1 MLFRSSSLPDQ
12 PIQSGSEDLL
22 GRQAFSNALA
32 NAICSHHDKNSIVV
46 GLYGSWGSGKTS
58 IINMSLEH
66 IASISK
72 GKSKKER
79 PVVIKFNPWN
89 YSDQNQLISQFFK
102 QLSAGLKK
110 SDFADDAKKVGEQ
123 LETYASFFEPLA
135 LISLPGVGVPAVILS
150 KVFQLFGKVSKSWGI
165 LKSKELAEIKDSLNK
180 LLVKA
185 SAKIII
191 VIDDIDR
198 LNNIEIRQIFQ
209 LIKSL
214 GDFPNTVYLLAFDK
228 NVVINALKK
237 VQEGSG
243 REYLEKIVQI
253 PFEVPLADK
262 QEIERLLFSQLDQL
276 IKDIPEA
283 QWDQVYWGNIYHS
296 GLKHFFDNIRDVTR
310 YINALRLSFEMVKG
324 EVNAIDFL
332 AIIGL
337 QVFLPDVYASIRD
350 NKELFS
356 GVSRERGSQAQKDE
370 DLKLCDSILNKS
382 DHIDKD
388 QLKDFLKRLFP
399 RLESVYGNMNYGSDW
414 LDNWR
419 KGGRVC
425 SPDIFDTFF
434 RLSLPKNELSQKE
447 ILRILSVSNNYDSF
461 TEELLSLNKQG
472 KIIRFLDRLEDY
484 TKKDIQEEDFGNI
497 IKALINLGD
506 AFPEGDTGFFG
517 FDKPLR
523 ILRITH
529 HLLRRLDD
537 RGKRFSILESA
548 FKDAGVS
555 IFTIVHEVTVQD
567 QEHGRYKLKDKPRP
581 DEELTLPA
589 EYLDKLEK
597 LACEKL
603 KLWAQDGRLSKHKK
617 LAGILYSWERWTDKA
632 NVDNF
637 VAELIKTDEGVIDF
651 VASFLSKS
659 TSHGMSDYVGKV
671 HWRIPL
677 DDIKHFIDPAAFK
690 ERIRV
695 ISQKAIFKQLSE
707 DRQRAITIFLDTV
720 DGKIKS
726 DWDD

>member
-1 MLFRSSSLPDQ
+1 MFRPDQ
-12 PIQSGSEDLL
+12 PIQSKNEDLL
-22 GRQAFSNALA
+22 GRQAFSIALA
-32 NAICSHHDKNSIVV
+32 DAICSYQDPNSIVV
-46 GLYGSWGSGKTS
+46 GLYGAWGSGKTS
-58 IINMSLEH
+58 IINMSLER
-66 IASISK
+66 IGAISK
-72 GKSKKER
+72 DRPKKER

-123 LETYASFFEPLA
+123 LEAYASFFEPLA
-135 LISLPGVGVPAVILS
+135 LISLSGVGIPAVILS
-150 KVFQLFGKVSKSWGI
+150 KVFQLVGKASKGWGV
-165 LKSKELAEIKDSLNK
+165 LKSKELAEVKNDLNK
-180 LLVKA
+180 LLKKA

-214 GDFPNTVYLLAFDK
+214 GDFPNTIYLLAFDK

-276 IKDIPEA
+276 IKDVPED

-296 GLKHFFDNIRDVTR
+296 GLKHFFENIRDVTR
-310 YINALRLSFEMVKG
+310 YVNALRLSFEMVRG
-324 EVNAIDFL
+324 EVSAIDFM
-332 AIIGL
+332 AITGL
-337 QVFLPDVYASIRD
+337 QVFLPDVYAGIRD
-350 NKELFS
+350 NKDLFA
-356 GVSRERGSQAQKDE
+356 GASRDRGSQTQKDE
-370 DLKLCDSILNKS
+370 DLKACENILGCAG
-382 DHIDKD
+382 DVDKE

-399 RLESVYGNMNYGSDW
+399 RLESILGNMNYGSDW

-419 KGGRVC
+419 KAGRIC

-447 ILRILSVSNNYDSF
+447 ILRIISTSNNGITFVDD
-461 TEELLSLNKQG
+461 LQNLVKQG
-472 KIIRFLDRLEDY
+472 KIIRFLERLEDY
-484 TKKDIQEEDFGNI
+484 TKKDIREENMGNI
-497 IKALINLGD
+497 INALIDLGD
-506 AFPEGDTGFFG
+506 TFPEGETGFFG
-517 FDKPLR
+517 FDTPLR

-529 HLLRRLDD
+529 QLLRRLDD
-537 RGKRFSILESA
+537 RAKRFSILEDA
-548 FKDAGVS
+548 FKKAEQS
-555 IFTIVHEVTVQD
+555 IFTIVHEVSVQD

-589 EYLDKLEK
+589 DYLDKLEK

-603 KLWAQDGRLSKHKK
+603 SAWAKDGRLAKHKK
-617 LAGILYSWERWTDKA
+617 LAGILYSWERWTKKEDIDA
-632 NVDNF
+632 F
-637 VAELIKTDEGVIDF
+637 VAELIKADNSLIDF
-651 VASFLSKS
+651 ITSFLGKS

-677 DDIKHFIDPAAFK
+677 DSIKHFVDPAAITD
-690 ERIRV
+690 RIRK
-695 ISQKAIFKQLSE
+695 IAQETSFNQLSE
-707 DRQRAITIFLDTV
+707 EKRKAIIIFLDTI

-726 DWDD
+726 DWND

>member
-1 MLFRSSSLPDQ
+1 MFRPDQ
-12 PIQSGSEDLL
+12 PIQSRNEDLL
-22 GRQAFSNALA
+22 GRQAFSVALA
-32 NAICSHHDKNSIVV
+32 DAICLYQDPNSIVV
-46 GLYGSWGSGKTS
+46 GLYGAWGSGKTS
-58 IINMSLEH
+58 IINMSLER
-66 IASISK
+66 IGAISK
-72 GKSKKER
+72 DKPKKER

-123 LETYASFFEPLA
+123 LEAYASFFEPLA
-135 LISLPGVGVPAVILS
+135 LISLPGFGVPAVILS
-150 KVFQLFGKVSKSWGI
+150 KVFQLVGKASKGWGV
-165 LKSKELAEIKDSLNK
+165 LKSKELAEVKNDLNK
-180 LLVKA
+180 LLKKA

-214 GDFPNTVYLLAFDK
+214 GDFPNTIYLLAFDK

-276 IKDIPEA
+276 IKDIPED

-296 GLKHFFDNIRDVTR
+296 GLKHFFENIRDVTR
-310 YINALRLSFEMVKG
+310 YVNALRLSFEMVRG
-324 EVNAIDFL
+324 EVNAIDFM
-332 AIIGL
+332 AITGL
-337 QVFLPDVYASIRD
+337 QVFLPDVYAGIRD
-350 NKELFS
+350 NKDLFA
-356 GVSRERGSQAQKDE
+356 GASRDRGSQAQKDE
-370 DLKLCDSILNKS
+370 DLKACENILGCVG
-382 DHIDKD
+382 DVDKE

-399 RLESVYGNMNYGSDW
+399 RLESILGNMNYGSDW

-419 KGGRVC
+419 KAGRIC

-447 ILRILSVSNNYDSF
+447 ILRIISNSNNDGAF
-461 TEELLSLNKQG
+461 ADDLQNLVKQG
-472 KIIRFLDRLEDY
+472 KIIRFLERLEDY
-484 TKKDIQEEDFGNI
+484 TKKDIPEENMGNI
-497 IKALINLGD
+497 ISILINLGD
-506 AFPEGDTGFFG
+506 TFPEGEIGFFG
-517 FDKPLR
+517 FDTPLR

-529 HLLRRLDD
+529 QLLRRLDD
-537 RGKRFSILESA
+537 RAKRFSILEEA
-548 FKDAGVS
+548 FKKAEQS
-555 IFTIVHEVTVQD
+555 IFTIVHEVSVQD

-589 EYLDKLEK
+589 DYLDKLEK

-603 KLWAQDGRLSKHKK
+603 SAWAKDGRLAKHKK
-617 LAGILYSWERWTDKA
+617 LAGILYSWERWTKKED
-632 NVDNF
+632 VDAF
-637 VAELIKTDEGVIDF
+637 VAELIKTDIGLIDF
-651 VASFLSKS
+651 ISSFLGKS
-659 TSHGMSDYVGKV
+659 TSHGMSDYVGRV
-671 HWRIPL
+671 HWKIPL
-677 DDIKHFIDPAAFK
+677 DSIKHFVDPATFTDRVRKIAQESGFK
-690 ERIRV
+690 EL
-695 ISQKAIFKQLSE
+695 SEEKQKAV
-707 DRQRAITIFLDTV
+707 RIFLDTV

-726 DWDD
+726 DWDN

>member
-1 MLFRSSSLPDQ
+1 MFRPDQ
-12 PIQSGSEDLL
+12 PIQSKNEDLL
-22 GRQAFSNALA
+22 GRQAFSIALA
-32 NAICSHHDKNSIVV
+32 DAICSYQDKNSIVV
-46 GLYGSWGSGKTS
+46 GLYGAWGSGKTS
-58 IINMSLEH
+58 IINMSLER
-66 IASISK
+66 IEAISK
-72 GKSKKER
+72 DKLKKER

-123 LETYASFFEPLA
+123 LEVYASFFEPLA

-150 KVFQLFGKVSKSWGI
+150 KVFQLVGKASKGWGV
-165 LKSKELAEIKDSLNK
+165 LKSKELAEVKSDLNR
-180 LLVKA
+180 LLKKA

-214 GDFPNTVYLLAFDK
+214 GDFPNTIYLLAFDK

-276 IKDIPEA
+276 IKDLPED

-296 GLKHFFDNIRDVTR
+296 GLKHFFENIRDVTR
-310 YINALRLSFEMVKG
+310 YVNALRLSFEMVRG
-324 EVNAIDFL
+324 EVNAIDFM
-332 AIIGL
+332 AITGL
-337 QVFLPDVYASIRD
+337 QVFLPDVYAGIRD
-350 NKELFS
+350 NKDLFA
-356 GVSRERGSQAQKDE
+356 GASRDRGSQAQKDE
-370 DLKLCDSILNKS
+370 DLKACENILS
-382 DHIDKD
+382 CAGDVDKE

-399 RLESVYGNMNYGSDW
+399 RLESILGNMNYGSDW

-419 KGGRVC
+419 KAGRIC

-434 RLSLPKNELSQKE
+434 RLSLPKNELSHKE
-447 ILRILSVSNNYDSF
+447 ILRVISASNDGASF
-461 TEELLSLNKQG
+461 ADDLQNLMRQG
-472 KIIRFLDRLEDY
+472 KIIRFLERLEDY
-484 TKKDIQEEDFGNI
+484 TKKDIPEDNIGNI
-497 IKALINLGD
+497 ISTLIDLGD
-506 AFPEGDTGFFG
+506 TFPEGETGFFG
-517 FDKPLR
+517 FDTPLR

-529 HLLRRLDD
+529 QLLRRLDD
-537 RGKRFSILESA
+537 RAKRFSILEEA
-548 FKDAGVS
+548 FKKAEQS
-555 IFTIVHEVTVQD
+555 IFTIVHEVSVQD

-589 EYLDKLEK
+589 DYLDKLEK
-597 LACEKL
+597 LACDKL
-603 KLWAQDGRLSKHKK
+603 TTWAKDGRLAKHKK
-617 LAGILYSWERWTDKA
+617 LAGILYSWERWTKKED
-632 NVDNF
+632 VDGF
-637 VAELIKTDEGVIDF
+637 VAELIKTDTGLIDF
-651 VASFLSKS
+651 ISPFLGKS

-671 HWRIPL
+671 HWRISL
-677 DDIKHFIDPAAFK
+677 DNIKHFVDPTTFTDRVRKIARESTFK
-690 ERIRV
+690 QLPEEK
-695 ISQKAIFKQLSE
+695 QKAI
-707 DRQRAITIFLDTV
+707 IIFLDTI

>member
-1 MLFRSSSLPDQ
+1 MFRPDQ
-12 PIQSGSEDLL
+12 PIQSKNEDLL
-22 GRQAFSNALA
+22 GRQAFSIALA
-32 NAICSHHDKNSIVV
+32 DAICSYQDPNSIVV
-46 GLYGSWGSGKTS
+46 GLYGAWGSGKTS
-58 IINMSLEH
+58 IINMSLER
-66 IASISK
+66 IGAISK
-72 GKSKKER
+72 DRPKKER

-123 LETYASFFEPLA
+123 LEAYASFFEPLA
-135 LISLPGVGVPAVILS
+135 LISLSGVGIPAVILS
-150 KVFQLFGKVSKSWGI
+150 KVFQLVGKASKGWGV
-165 LKSKELAEIKDSLNK
+165 LKSKELAEVKNDLNK
-180 LLVKA
+180 LLKKA
-185 SAKIII
+185 SAKIIF

-214 GDFPNTVYLLAFDK
+214 GDFPNTIYLLAFDK

-276 IKDIPEA
+276 IKDVPED

-296 GLKHFFDNIRDVTR
+296 GLKHFFENIRDVTR
-310 YINALRLSFEMVKG
+310 YVNALRLSFEMVRG
-324 EVNAIDFL
+324 EVSAIDFM
-332 AIIGL
+332 AITGL
-337 QVFLPDVYASIRD
+337 QVFLPDVYAGIRD
-350 NKELFS
+350 NKDLFA
-356 GVSRERGSQAQKDE
+356 GASRDRGSQTQKDE
-370 DLKLCDSILNKS
+370 DLKACENILGCAG
-382 DHIDKD
+382 DVDKE

-399 RLESVYGNMNYGSDW
+399 RLESILGNMNYGSDW

-419 KGGRVC
+419 KAGRIC

-447 ILRILSVSNNYDSF
+447 ILRIISTSNNGITFVDD
-461 TEELLSLNKQG
+461 LQNLVKQG
-472 KIIRFLDRLEDY
+472 KIIRFLERLEDY
-484 TKKDIQEEDFGNI
+484 TKKDIREENMGNI
-497 IKALINLGD
+497 INALIDLGD
-506 AFPEGDTGFFG
+506 TFPEGETGFFG
-517 FDKPLR
+517 FDTPLR

-529 HLLRRLDD
+529 QLLRRLDD
-537 RGKRFSILESA
+537 RAKRFSILEDA
-548 FKDAGVS
+548 FKKAEQS
-555 IFTIVHEVTVQD
+555 IFTIVHEVSVQD

-589 EYLDKLEK
+589 DYLDKLEK

-603 KLWAQDGRLSKHKK
+603 SAWAKDGRLAKHKK
-617 LAGILYSWERWTDKA
+617 LAGILYSWERWTKKEDIDA
-632 NVDNF
+632 F
-637 VAELIKTDEGVIDF
+637 VAELIKADNSLIDF
-651 VASFLSKS
+651 ITSFLGKS

-677 DDIKHFIDPAAFK
+677 DSIKHFVDPAAITD
-690 ERIRV
+690 RIRK
-695 ISQKAIFKQLSE
+695 IAQETSFNQLSE
-707 DRQRAITIFLDTV
+707 EKRKAIIIFLDTI

-726 DWDD
+726 DWND